1 MRNNHRRSG
10 FTLIELIVAMAILLV
25 LIAMSFSAFS
35 FVNTFSRARQDRE
48 AVLENVTIVLDQ
60 LTKELR
66 QTITIEDNIA
76 GAGNY
81 GVKFP
86 AYSSSS
92 DTVRDLTTI
101 STPSPPLA
109 ANQYYLFGS
118 DDTESGDD
126 PSHPILQ
133 FFVLDETGAKHRISY
148 TLGVPNNGGNYT
160 GKPKQ
165 YWADPAYEPC
175 EVWYS
180 NEKWNGS
187 SWTGVVNQPVTE
199 QVITNFTVIRPKWS
213 RSVIQIVIEAKIK
226 DVSGSPSTVTRI
238 AQITLRQGGQ

>member
-1 MRNNHRRSG
+1 MFNNHRRSG

-66 QTITIEDNIA
+66 QTITSEDNIG

-81 GVKFP
+81 GVTYP
-86 AYSSSS
+86 AFSYSSDS
-92 DTVRDLTTI
+92 VRDLKTI

-118 DDTESGDD
+118 DDNEPGDD

-133 FFVLDETGAKHRISY
+133 FFVLDENGLKHRISY
-148 TLGVPNNGGNYT
+148 TLGVPNSGGSYT
-160 GKPKQ
+160 GTPRQ

-175 EVWYS
+175 EIWYS
-180 NEKWNGS
+180 NEKWDGS
-187 SWTGVVNQPVTE
+187 KWTGVTNQPVTD
-199 QVITNFTVIRPKWS
+199 QVITNFAVIRPSWS
-213 RSVIQIVIEAKIK
+213 KGVIQIVIEAKVK
-226 DVSGSPSTVTRI
+226 DVSGNPSTITRI